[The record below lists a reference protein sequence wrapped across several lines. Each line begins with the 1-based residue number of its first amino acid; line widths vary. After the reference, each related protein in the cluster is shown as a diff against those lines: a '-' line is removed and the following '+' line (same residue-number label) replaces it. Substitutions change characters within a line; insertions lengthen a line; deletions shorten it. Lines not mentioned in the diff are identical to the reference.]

1 VIAFVNRRWRRWFAA
16 AAACLTL
23 ASPLGAQ
30 DPPEWSRPTEPFRI
44 VGNVYWVGTYDL
56 SSYLITSPEGH
67 IVINTG
73 VRDSI
78 AQIRANI
85 EALGFRISDVKIL
98 TATHAHW
105 DHVAG
110 LAGLKKLTGA
120 RVYLSAP
127 DADVLESGG
136 KSDFRW
142 GKDPQAW
149 FDGVAVDRRLAD
161 GETITLGPNVLTIHL
176 HAGHSKGASSFTFTV
191 RDGKKDYRVG
201 IVNMGSINPGVRV
214 SGMPGFPDIADAYAR
229 TFAAQKAMVLDVF
242 LASHASQFGMHR
254 KRRPGDAYDPDRFV
268 DPKGFR
274 AAVDELEAAFKKQ
287 LATERRQP

>member
-1 VIAFVNRRWRRWFAA
+1 MNTVWSRTCAA
-16 AAACLTL
+16 LAVALTL
-23 ASPLGAQ
+23 SSLLAAQGSP
-30 DPPEWSRPTEPFRI
+30 DWSRPTEPFRI

-73 VRDSI
+73 LPDSVP
-78 AQIRANI
+78 QIRANI
-85 EALGFRISDVKIL
+85 EALGFKVADVKVL

-110 LAGLKKLTGA
+110 LAALKQLTGA
-120 RVYLSAP
+120 SVHMSAP

-149 FDGVAVDRRLAD
+149 FDRVAVDRRLAD
-161 GETITLGPNVLTIHL
+161 GDTIALGPNVLTLHL

-191 RDGKKDYRVG
+191 RDGGRDYRVG
-201 IVNMGSINPGVRV
+201 IINMGSINPGVRV
-214 SGMPGFPDIADAYAR
+214 SGMPGFPDLGDAYAR
-229 TFAAQKAMVLDVF
+229 TFAAQKALTLDVF
-242 LASHASQFGMHR
+242 LASHASQFGMHQKR
-254 KRRPGDAYDPDRFV
+254 KAGDAYDAGRFV

-274 AAVDELEAAFKKQ
+274 TAVEALEAAFKKQ
-287 LATERRQP
+287 LAAEQRQ

>member
-1 VIAFVNRRWRRWFAA
+1 VIPFVNRHWRRWFAA

-73 VRDSI
+73 LRDSI

-85 EALGFRISDVKIL
+85 EALGFRISDV
-98 TATHAHW
+98 
-105 DHVAG
+105 
-110 LAGLKKLTGA
+110 KLTGA

-191 RDGKKDYRVG
+191 RDGEKDYRVG

-214 SGMPGFPDIADAYAR
+214 SGMPAFPDIGDAYAR

-268 DPKGFR
+268 DPRGFR